1 MIDSLNTDSHVS
13 QPGGIVKVLIGP
25 VSLYLDEHAYTIDK
39 QMNTE
44 TILSIYFL

>member
-13 QPGGIVKVLIGP
+13 QPGGIVKTLIGP
-25 VSLYLDEHAYTIDK
+25 VSLCVDEHAHTIDK